1 MQYAAANN
9 GTHALALGSGVDKL
23 LTEVIPVLVGRG
35 LVDNN
40 LLVVV
45 AQLVND
51 VLVLLGKLQVIV
63 GSDAVLRDGG
73 SANSILLVRI
83 LVRDHRRWLR
93 APRLPARFGARCGA
107 RCGAA
112 EARDGGTIG
121 TKGGTHPD

>member
-9 GTHALALGSGVDKL
+9 GTYALALGSGVDKL

-35 LVDNN
+35 LVDND

-63 GSDAVLRDGG
+63 SSDAVLRDGG
-73 SANSILLVRI
+73 SANSTLLVRI
-83 LVRDHRRWLR
+83 LLRDHRRWLR
-93 APRLPARFGARCGA
+93 APRFPARLGA

-112 EARDGGTIG
+112 EAGDGGTIE